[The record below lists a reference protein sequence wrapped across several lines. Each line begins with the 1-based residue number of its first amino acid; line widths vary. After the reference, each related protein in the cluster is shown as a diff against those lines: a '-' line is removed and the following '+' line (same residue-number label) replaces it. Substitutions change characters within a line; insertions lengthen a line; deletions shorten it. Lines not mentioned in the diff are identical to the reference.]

1 MIDKLNKDK
10 LVGLIRK
17 QLSAESIDE
26 LSNVIIKKVNDFR
39 QQAQDKLEET
49 MKNIGDVFDKMDHLK
64 EKINE
69 MEGKTNEEGDN
80 STEENNDNEENSET
94 LQATNIEDGNQQLQK

>member
-26 LSNVIIKKVNDFR
+26 LSNVIIKKVNDLTR
-39 QQAQDKLEET
+39 RE
-49 MKNIGDVFDKMDHLK
+49 KNKNK
-64 EKINE
+64 
-69 MEGKTNEEGDN
+69 GKY
-80 STEENNDNEENSET
+80 
-94 LQATNIEDGNQQLQK
+94 